1 MMPEAGE
8 ARGIW
13 LTSEPMSPER
23 NARVFGEKVVEAR
36 GCKGEA
42 GEKPAGAGGVNE
54 TDTRQARLAEGAE
67 DPAPQLI

>member
-1 MMPEAGE
+1 MPEAGE

-13 LTSEPMSPER
+13 LTSAPTSPER
-23 NARVFGEKVVEAR
+23 KSRVFEENIVEAR

-54 TDTRQARLAEGAE
+54 TATKQARLVEGAE
-67 DPAPQLI
+67 DPAPHLI